1 MSLTNRLTSI
11 WKAYGNDKNAPSGRT
26 VEYSYANHDYQP
38 RLSSKGTITPI
49 INRIA
54 MDVAS
59 VDIRHVEIDEN
70 GRYLKDIH
78 SGLNN
83 CLTVSAN
90 IDQSSIAFRH
100 ELVYNMLD
108 DGVVAVI
115 PAEAE
120 YTIRDGERVIQ
131 DVYSMRT
138 AQIMGWEAKK
148 VHLRAYNEETGERE
162 ELWMDKSKVLI
173 VENPLKS
180 VMNDGNSVMQQLLR
194 KQQMLDKIDAQVS
207 SGRLDLI
214 VQLPYTVKTT
224 TRRSQAETRRKDLE
238 TQLVN
243 SKYGVAYLDGTEK
256 ITQLNRPVE
265 NTLQA
270 QIDSLTKQLYDQ
282 LFMTPEI
289 MNGSATEEAMSNYFS
304 RLIDYILTVIVLEFR
319 RKFLTDESLKY
330 NFKDSNN
337 PETSHY
343 ESVMFFQNK
352 FALVPPTKMAEIADS
367 YTRNQIL
374 SSNEVRQLI
383 GFAPSDQP
391 DADTLQNKNLNPSE
405 FQNQGQPIE
414 DGAPLIN
421 ETEQMMEES

>member
-1 MSLTNRLTSI
+1 MSLTNRLTSA
-11 WKAYGNDKNAPSGRT
+11 WKAFGGDKYAPSGTT
-26 VEYSYANHDYQP
+26 VEYSHPNFEFQ
-38 RLSSKGTITPI
+38 SKCSAKGVIVPI

-59 VDIRHVEIDEN
+59 VDIRHVEIDET
-70 GRYLKDIH
+70 GRYLADIK

-83 CLTVSAN
+83 CLTLSAN

-115 PAEAE
+115 PEQGE
-120 YTIRDGERVIQ
+120 YTQRNGESVIQ

-138 AQIMGWEAKK
+138 AEILGWEAKR
-148 VHLRAYNEETGERE
+148 VHLRAYNANTGERE
-162 ELWMDKSKVLI
+162 ELWMDKSKVLVI
-173 VENPLKS
+173 ENPLRS

-304 RLIDYILTVIVLEFR
+304 RLVDYILTVIVLEFR

-330 NFKDSNN
+330 NFKDSGN

-405 FQNQGQPIE
+405 FKQQPE
-414 DGAPLIN
+414 QSGDPAMAPEQIQ
-421 ETEQMMEES
+421 ETPQES